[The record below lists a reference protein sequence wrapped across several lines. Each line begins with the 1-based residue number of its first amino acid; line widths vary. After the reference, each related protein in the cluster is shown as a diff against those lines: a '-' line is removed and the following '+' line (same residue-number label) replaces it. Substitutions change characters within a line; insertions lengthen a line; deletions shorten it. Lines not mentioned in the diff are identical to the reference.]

1 MKNNL
6 LTTALLISFIFSF
19 SQASLVKDIMV
30 GSTNGIN
37 ITTELFKYN
46 DKILFKSFGGQL
58 AVSDGTE
65 TGTFPIRIGA
75 IGNSSTPDEFTLN
88 PATNE
93 VLFSADGPSP
103 PDNSA
108 RELWKTDGTLVGTS
122 LVYDFT
128 NANGW
133 NSNPRYLCE
142 MNGIIYCRT
151 DLVSNPPQLGYSDGT
166 FSGSGFINTGSPGSS
181 AYPENLFAFNGNIFF
196 TGWGDL
202 WISDGTQQGTSFVKN
217 INLSSDSDP
226 DDYVVFNNKLYFTA
240 DDGIHGRELW
250 VTDGTA
256 NGTQLVV
263 DVNNGPSDS
272 NIQNLT
278 VFSNKLYFSA
288 DSSNSG
294 NEIHYI
300 TTSESLILYRDI
312 NPGSASSNPS
322 NFKVFNGQLYFS
334 ADNGTNGI
342 ELWRADGSVFGIG
355 LFKDINTTGSSSPI
369 GFQQYNG
376 NLYFSANDGTNG
388 EELWMTDGTASGT
401 VLIADINPGAA
412 GSLPRSL
419 VDVDGELLFHAVD
432 VTNGRELWK
441 YFDPALSV
449 SDLDNQE
456 LLKLS
461 PNPAKNSFTIS
472 NNLDVTDIAI
482 YDVQGKLTKQ
492 FNNHLNE
499 YIIED
504 LSPGLYFVK
513 IKAENREET
522 LKLMKQ

>member
-1 MKNNL
+1 MKRNL
-6 LTTALLISFIFSF
+6 LTVALLFSFIFSF
-19 SQASLVKDIMV
+19 SQASLVKDITV

-37 ITTELFKYN
+37 ISNELFKYN

-65 TGTFPIRIGA
+65 TGTFPITIGA
-75 IGNSSTPDEFTLN
+75 IGNSSIPDEFTLN
-88 PATNE
+88 PVTNE
-93 VLFSADGPSP
+93 VFFSATGPSP
-103 PDNSA
+103 PDFSA
-108 RELWKTDGTLVGTS
+108 RELWKTDGTSVGTS
-122 LVYDFT
+122 LVFDFT
-128 NANGW
+128 NSNGW

-151 DLVSNPPQLGYSDGT
+151 DLTGTAPQLGYSDGT
-166 FSGSGFINTGSPGSS
+166 ANGNGIIYAGTPGSY
-181 AYPENLFAFNGNIFF
+181 AYPERLFVFNGNIFF

-217 INLSSDSDP
+217 INFTSDSDP

-278 VFSNKLYFSA
+278 VFGNKLYFSA
-288 DSSNSG
+288 DSSNAG
-294 NEIHYI
+294 NEIHYL
-300 TTSESLILYRDI
+300 TTSENLILYKDI
-312 NPGSASSNPS
+312 NPGAASSNPS
-322 NFKVFNGQLYFS
+322 DFKVFNGKLYFS
-334 ADNGTNGI
+334 ANNGSNGS
-342 ELWRADGSVFGIG
+342 ELWRSDGSIFGIG

-376 NLYFSANDGTNG
+376 NLYFSADDGING

-441 YFDPALSV
+441 YIDPALSV
-449 SDLDNQE
+449 NDLINSE
-456 LLKLS
+456 ALKLS
-461 PNPAKNSFTIS
+461 PNPTTDSFTL
-472 NNLDVTDIAI
+472 NTNLEVINVSI
-482 YDVQGKLTKQ
+482 YDVQGKLTIQ
-492 FNNHLNE
+492 FKNGLDAYN
-499 YIIED
+499 IED
-504 LSPGLYFVK
+504 LAHGLYFVK
-513 IKAENREET
+513 VKANSNEET
-522 LKLMKQ
+522 LKLIKQ